1 MICVTIIYKLAK
13 KISYY
18 LVLKFWDFIYIYLYK
33 ALFLKAI
40 NLIWKWPWPSG
51 PLTDVWDLF
60 YEPTDCSPL
69 YVNAIRWGFIHI
81 LSLFICNVEL
91 NACFSCLYARV
102 RIMLIR
108 STIAFFNLFCNLGC
122 LVLMLCDSNLM
133 SDETLACQIDI
144 FTLLC
149 IRSVLDH
156 YKCIFTCII
165 KDLATIKDVF
175 HLQKVFL

>member
-1 MICVTIIYKLAK
+1 MIWSENGLDHLA
-13 KISYY
+13 
-18 LVLKFWDFIYIYLYK
+18 LWLM
-33 ALFLKAI
+33 
-40 NLIWKWPWPSG
+40 SG
-51 PLTDVWDLF
+51 TYFMNPLTVLHFMLMQFDGDLF
-60 YEPTDCSPL
+60 IFWVY
-69 YVNAIRWGFIHI
+69 
-81 LSLFICNVEL
+81 LSFICNVEL

-108 STIAFFNLFCNLGC
+108 STIAFLNLFCNLGC